1 MKYIFAVLL
10 VLLVAIPLGA
20 QQYVIEW
27 TNTIDNGDEDEA
39 YGIAVDVSGNVYV
52 TGYSNIGGDGD
63 YLTVKY
69 GTSGNILRADTLDN
83 GSADEAKGIA
93 IDGSGNAYVTGSSW
107 NGLNRDYLTV
117 KYDSLGNIVW
127 VDTIDNGSSDYA
139 EGMAVDVSGNAYV
152 TGRSNIGG
160 NGDYLTV
167 KYDSLGNIVWADTLD
182 NGSND
187 YAYGIVVDGN
197 KNVYVTG
204 YSYIGGN
211 NDYHTVKYDSLGSI
225 VWEATL
231 DKGSSDYAKGIAV
244 DGNGNVY
251 VTGMSDIGGS
261 NNYLTVK
268 YDSLG
273 SIVWEDTLDISNYD
287 YAYGIV
293 IDGNKNVYVTGYS
306 YIGGDD
312 DYLTV
317 KYDSLG
323 NIVWADTLDN
333 GDEDEAF
340 GIAVD
345 GSGNVYVTG
354 YSDIGGSS
362 DYLTVKYAKYKDA
375 GILSIVS
382 PPDTVSIDTTYIPG
396 ILVRNNSYEYTADFD
411 VVTFIDSAGVHIY
424 SDLQSV
430 YNLTSGDSTT
440 VSFTQWDTPSNPMD
454 LTLRFSIITSDMNPA
469 NDTISKTLYVKDL
482 VPPVIDSAVAFD
494 GVNAV
499 PGIDDDDYVI
509 LYFSEPTNKPTIDNT
524 NINSALSL
532 SGGHSWLDGMG
543 IVGICGWNLN
553 GDQLTINLT
562 TNTLLPTIA
571 VGDTITPDGVTIT
584 DVNGNFCSSPVVLG
598 GSFDPTGIAD
608 RNLINKTFLNVY
620 TINKDKISFSYGIKK
635 LAPYK
640 ITLYTIDGRM
650 IKSIEGEENG
660 YHEEQFSELPSGIY
674 FLRLSQGNEIIGRK
688 VVLIR

>member
-27 TNTIDNGDEDEA
+27 TNTIDNGGYDAA

-52 TGYSNIGGDGD
+52 TGRSNIGGDSD

-83 GSADEAKGIA
+83 GSSDAAYGIA
-93 IDGSGNAYVTGSSW
+93 VDDIGNVYVTGDSW
-107 NGLNRDYLTV
+107 IGGNSDYLTV
-117 KYDSLGNIVW
+117 KYDSLGSIVW
-127 VDTIDNGSSDYA
+127 EATLDNGSSDYA
-139 EGMAVDVSGNAYV
+139 RGIAVDVSGNVYV

-160 NGDYLTV
+160 NSDYLTV

-182 NGSND
+182 TGSDD
-187 YAYGIVVDGN
+187 YAF
-197 KNVYVTG
+197 
-204 YSYIGGN
+204 
-211 NDYHTVKYDSLGSI
+211 
-225 VWEATL
+225 
-231 DKGSSDYAKGIAV
+231 GIAV
-244 DGNGNVY
+244 DVSGNVY
-251 VTGMSDIGGS
+251 VTGGSNIGGNS
-261 NNYLTVK
+261 DYLTVK

-273 SIVWEDTLDISNYD
+273 NIVWVDTLDNGDEDEAFGIAVDGSGN
-287 YAYGIV
+287 AYI
-293 IDGNKNVYVTGYS
+293 TGYS
-306 YIGGDD
+306 NIGGDD

-323 NIVWADTLDN
+323 NIVWADTLDTGSYDYAFGIAVDVSGNVYVTGRSDIGGDDDYLTVKYDSLGSIVWEATLDN
-333 GDEDEAF
+333 GSSDYAR

-354 YSDIGGSS
+354 RSNIGGDD

-396 ILVRNNSYEYTADFD
+396 ILVRNNSYENTVDID
-411 VVTFIDSAGVHIY
+411 VVAFIDSAGIHIY

-440 VSFTQWDTPSNPMD
+440 VSFTQWDTPSNLMD
-454 LTLRFSIITSDMNPA
+454 LTLRFFIITPDMNPE
-469 NDTISKTLYVKDL
+469 NDSISKTLYVRDL
-482 VPPVIDSAVAFD
+482 IPPVIDSAVAFD
-494 GVNAV
+494 GVNAL

-532 SGGHSWLDGMG
+532 SGGHSWLDGTG

-562 TNTLLPTIA
+562 TNTSLPTIA

-660 YHEEQFSELPSGIY
+660 YHEEQFSGLPSGIY
-674 FLRLSQGNEIIGRK
+674 FLRLSQGNDIIGRK
-688 VVLIR
+688 AVLIR

>member
-1 MKYIFAVLL
+1 
-10 VLLVAIPLGA
+10 
-20 QQYVIEW
+20 
-27 TNTIDNGDEDEA
+27 
-39 YGIAVDVSGNVYV
+39 
-52 TGYSNIGGDGD
+52 
-63 YLTVKY
+63 
-69 GTSGNILRADTLDN
+69 
-83 GSADEAKGIA
+83 
-93 IDGSGNAYVTGSSW
+93 
-107 NGLNRDYLTV
+107 
-117 KYDSLGNIVW
+117 
-127 VDTIDNGSSDYA
+127 
-139 EGMAVDVSGNAYV
+139 
-152 TGRSNIGG
+152 
-160 NGDYLTV
+160 
-167 KYDSLGNIVWADTLD
+167 
-182 NGSND
+182 
-187 YAYGIVVDGN
+187 
-197 KNVYVTG
+197 
-204 YSYIGGN
+204 
-211 NDYHTVKYDSLGSI
+211 
-225 VWEATL
+225 
-231 DKGSSDYAKGIAV
+231 
-244 DGNGNVY
+244 
-251 VTGMSDIGGS
+251 
-261 NNYLTVK
+261 
-268 YDSLG
+268 
-273 SIVWEDTLDISNYD
+273 
-287 YAYGIV
+287 
-293 IDGNKNVYVTGYS
+293 
-306 YIGGDD
+306 
-312 DYLTV
+312 
-317 KYDSLG
+317 
-323 NIVWADTLDN
+323 DTLDN

-354 YSDIGGSS
+354 RSNIGGDE

-396 ILVRNNSYEYTADFD
+396 ILVRNNSYENTVDID
-411 VVTFIDSAGVHIY
+411 VVAFIDSAGIHIY
-424 SDLQSV
+424 SDLQSI

-454 LTLRFSIITSDMNPA
+454 LTLRFFIITPDINPA

-524 NINSALSL
+524 NINSVLSF

-562 TNTLLPTIA
+562 TNTSLPTIA

-660 YHEEQFSELPSGIY
+660 YHEEQFSGLPSGIY
-674 FLRLSQGNEIIGRK
+674 FLRLSQGNDIIGRK